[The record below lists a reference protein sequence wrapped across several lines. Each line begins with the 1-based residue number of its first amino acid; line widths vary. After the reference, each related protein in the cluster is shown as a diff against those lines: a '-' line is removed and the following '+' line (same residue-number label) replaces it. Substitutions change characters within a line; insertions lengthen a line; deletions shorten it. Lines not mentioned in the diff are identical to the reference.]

1 MAASISAGALDGSA
15 LRGLV
20 LNRANL
26 TTAQTMTDATFHWT
40 GTHVAG
46 SRACAVV
53 RYSGPTNTR
62 GSRWLATVKRD
73 AQTVWRGSATFEEGP
88 ITAALR
94 AAAKAGVSWEAL
106 TCHSIDPDTYAV
118 GF

>member
-1 MAASISAGALDGSA
+1 M
-15 LRGLV
+15 
-20 LNRANL
+20 
-26 TTAQTMTDATFHWT
+26 TTTEFQWT
-40 GTHVAG
+40 GSHVSG

-53 RYSGPTNTR
+53 RYSGPTDTR

-73 AQTVWRGSATFEEGP
+73 SQTTWRGSATFEEGP

-94 AAAKAGVSWEAL
+94 AASKAGVEWQAL
-106 TCHSIDPDTYAV
+106 TCYSIDADTYVV

>member
-1 MAASISAGALDGSA
+1 MA
-15 LRGLV
+15 
-20 LNRANL
+20 N
-26 TTAQTMTDATFHWT
+26 TTFQWT
-40 GTHVAG
+40 GTHVSG

-53 RYSGPTNTR
+53 RYSGPTDKR

-73 AQTVWRGSATFEEGP
+73 RQTTWRGSATFAEGP

-94 AAAKAGVSWEAL
+94 AASKAGVDWQAL
-106 TCHSIDPDTYAV
+106 TCHSIDADTYAV